1 MKIELSKLSSIAVA
15 TFVLQ
20 LVIQTAPVDAKP
32 FQPADYPESS
42 AKTFTVSVPNSKV
55 SVEALQVK
63 RLNEK
68 HPNPRYCRAWVTITN
83 DGKKVSTE
91 YFNDIN
97 GLGGPCGLYFPKQP
111 ISDNYR
117 GIVKLGD
124 YDGRLLLVNNAGKY
138 WNLPGGSFFTS
149 KDKKLLF
156 STHEC
161 DAPAGLLVFDLQ
173 KGATI
178 FATSEKGKEVP
189 PVVDKWYFDGENY
202 FFTALSTDQPKAA
215 VNKDSKEIY
224 LFDSKAKKLIKK
236 NLPQAK
242 LPAATQVAY
251 DFNAMS
257 EPDLKAAEQG
267 TEIKAPT
274 KDRSRKK
281 EVDKGQDR
289 RLKTYG
295 LLGSQLKSQL
305 VLLPILIRR

>member
-15 TFVLQ
+15 SFILQ
-20 LVIQTAPVDAKP
+20 FAVPPIEVFAKP

-42 AKTFTVSVPNSKV
+42 AKTFTISVPNSKV

-68 HPNPRYCRAWVTITN
+68 HSNPRYCRAWVTITN
-83 DGKKVSTE
+83 DGKKVNSE

-97 GLGGPCGLYFPKQP
+97 GLGGPCGLYFPKKP

-178 FATSEKGKEVP
+178 FATNEKGKEVP

-202 FFTALSTDQPKAA
+202 FFTVQSTDQSKAA
-215 VNKDSKEIY
+215 AGKDSKEIY
-224 LFDSKAKKLIKK
+224 LFDSKTKKLVKK
-236 NLPQAK
+236 YLPQAK
-242 LPAATQVAY
+242 LSAAAAEVEY

-267 TEIKAPT
+267 TEMKSAT
-274 KDRSRKK
+274 KDAAGK
-281 EVDKGQDR
+281 EK
-289 RLKTYG
+289 
-295 LLGSQLKSQL
+295 
-305 VLLPILIRR
+305 